1 MATAK
6 AIAAYRGARALE
18 LSLAGVDQS
27 QIARELGYRSSGA
40 VSKALWRTINRR
52 AAAGVDEY
60 RALELERLD
69 ALQSAHWGKAL
80 DGDTKAAEVVL
91 SVIDKRIKLLGL
103 DRMAD
108 SSHAPGEVVDSG
120 FWAHVTEVHD
130 GKMSAYLDAHAG
142 GDCGGNDPA
151 VS

>member
-18 LSLAGVDQS
+18 LSLAGVNQS

-52 AAAGVDEY
+52 AAAGVDGY

-69 ALQSAHWGKAL
+69 ELQSAHWPKAL
-80 DGDTKAAEVVL
+80 DGDTKATEVVL

-103 DRMAD
+103 DRVANGSD
-108 SSHAPGEVVDSG
+108 APGEVVDSG
-120 FWAHVTEVHD
+120 FWTHVREEHD
-130 GKMSAYLDAHAG
+130 GKMAAYLDAHAG
-142 GDCGGNDPA
+142 GDCESSGPDVP
-151 VS
+151 

>member
-1 MATAK
+1 MATSK
-6 AIAAYRGARALE
+6 AIGAYRGARALE
-18 LSLAGVDQS
+18 LSLAGVTQP
-27 QIARELGYRSSGA
+27 QIAHELGYRSSGA

-52 AAAGVDEY
+52 AADGVDEY

-69 ALQSAHWGKAL
+69 ALQTANWGKAL

-108 SSHAPGEVVDSG
+108 GSDAPGEVVDSG
-120 FWAHVTEVHD
+120 FWGHVREEHD

-142 GDCGGNDPA
+142 GDCGSSGPA